1 MGTGSSHITKTYEYT
16 YDTAG
21 NILTVDSDDR
31 FTSYV
36 YEDDYWGDK
45 LTSVDEIE
53 FSYDGVG
60 NPTTYHNGTLT
71 RDGNPVMYYYMDW
84 EHGRQLTYLEI
95 WGDSQDRVE
104 YAYDVDGI
112 RITKVVNVAQGTV
125 LCVET

>member
-1 MGTGSSHITKTYEYT
+1 
-16 YDTAG
+16 
-21 NILTVDSDDR
+21 LTVDSDDR